1 MKFSV
6 VEFKDDK
13 SIAVVPSSW
22 IRGRKCFWPPG
33 PGSKT
38 AMVQKGVQPSPRWK
52 AYAML
57 MKATFNNYRDA
68 RLALPRLQYTSELE
82 STGGGKRKVTKPT
95 RYEPEHNRQPPRPPS
110 TFPGPSVA
118 SHEEPRS
125 EDSEDVPV
133 QVDADAEDEGV
144 LLELHGETPEG
155 HATGESFAAG
165 DAEFAAAGTGQ
176 PHKKKVMSQ
185 EEFQRQVLTQ
195 LAGLRVVQQQ
205 QGQLLGDLVTRFARR
220 NMEAQANSEPLV
232 AMPFDDYGTLK
243 QFDCTLTGT
252 RKEVFIRELAV
263 KGGANP
269 AACTKRMLRYV
280 MTDHLA
286 CQFSWQ
292 GRKGKLS
299 FCQMQLPSC
308 ITCAVQTAHEASDFT
323 VEMAIREWLRHA
335 PARQRNAIAKDSAA
349 E

>member
-1 MKFSV
+1 MNTS
-6 VEFKDDK
+6 
-13 SIAVVPSSW
+13 
-22 IRGRKCFWPPG
+22 
-33 PGSKT
+33 
-38 AMVQKGVQPSPRWK
+38 
-52 AYAML
+52 
-57 MKATFNNYRDA
+57 RDA
-68 RLALPRLQYTSELE
+68 VKSRVRRE
-82 STGGGKRKVTKPT
+82 
-95 RYEPEHNRQPPRPPS
+95 
-110 TFPGPSVA
+110 
-118 SHEEPRS
+118 
-125 EDSEDVPV
+125 
-133 QVDADAEDEGV
+133 VDALFETFGHPDEACG
-144 LLELHGETPEG
+144 
-155 HATGESFAAG
+155 SS
-165 DAEFAAAGTGQ
+165 Q
-176 PHKKKVMSQ
+176 PK
-185 EEFQRQVLTQ
+185 FQRQVLTQ

-335 PARQRNAIAKDSAA
+335 PARQRNAIAKDVERVQRFSRRWWSFTIALVYVVAIIAGIGNLACGLLNNIFHRARTTSGEVVIRRA
-349 E
+349 EVFSCTPSIKQFPTLNWLFLL